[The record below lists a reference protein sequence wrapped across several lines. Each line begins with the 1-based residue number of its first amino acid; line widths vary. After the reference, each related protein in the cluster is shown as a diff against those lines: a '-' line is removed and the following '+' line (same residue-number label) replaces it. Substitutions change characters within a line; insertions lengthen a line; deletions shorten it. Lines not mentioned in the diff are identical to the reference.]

1 MTIYFVNE
9 ENPSQVYTE
18 RNIECDEKPESLYK
32 VYKEIEEVLRE
43 IVVETSGA
51 VDAFIVGNKKGVLDN
66 RIVVYRLI
74 GWGVNY

>member
-32 VYKEIEEVLRE
+32 VYKEIEGGFARN
-43 IVVETSGA
+43 SY
-51 VDAFIVGNKKGVLDN
+51 GN
-66 RIVVYRLI
+66 
-74 GWGVNY
+74 